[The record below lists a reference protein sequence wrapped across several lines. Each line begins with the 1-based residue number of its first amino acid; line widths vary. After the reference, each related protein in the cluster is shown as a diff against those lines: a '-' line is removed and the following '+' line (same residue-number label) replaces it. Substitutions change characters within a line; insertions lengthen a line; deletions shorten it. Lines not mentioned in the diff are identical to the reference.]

1 MAKFVH
7 VLISLVMLR
16 IISIN
21 ATGDSSIALSN
32 AASAAIPREV
42 DRSHLL
48 GVHLR
53 EEEYL
58 SPMRGGAGG
67 DKDVSTGN
75 RLSMASPPTR
85 LFIKPRFLFKIMALG
100 TASFAIPALVAPEL
114 MHPVFTTGVY
124 PKDNTFYVYM
134 FAIRECYLASV
145 FGMAACMPA
154 KTLKSWQLWSII
166 VLTSHTI
173 MNIFHSGWN
182 PMLQVFVAWIHGI
195 LLVLN
200 AISYQFAPVEDTD
213 ELHNEKT

>member
-1 MAKFVH
+1 MTKFVH

-16 IISIN
+16 IISVN

-53 EEEYL
+53 EEYL
-58 SPMRGGAGG
+58 SPMRGG
-67 DKDVSTGN
+67 DKGVSTGN
-75 RLSMASPPTR
+75 RLSMTSPPTR
-85 LFIKPRFLFKIMALG
+85 LFMQPRFLFKIQALG
-100 TASFAIPALVAPEL
+100 TASFGIPALVAPAL
-114 MHPVFTTGVY
+114 MHPVFATGAY

-145 FGMAACMPA
+145 FGMAAFMPA

-182 PMLQVFVAWIHGI
+182 PMVQVFVTCIHAI
-195 LLVLN
+195 ILVLN

-213 ELHNEKT
+213 